1 MISITGNMKVETGS
15 SFVVEEKS
23 TIDNRQSS
31 ISEESRSA
39 IVSRPSSIT
48 LPLLL
53 EVGCE
58 EIPARFLSDAE

>member
-1 MISITGNMKVETGS
+1 MKVETGS